1 MNTDLPEIKVILLGD
16 TIVGK
21 TCMLMRYM
29 KDEINDF
36 HVATIGI
43 ESYTKVLD
51 IKYTK
56 DKVKL
61 SIIDT
66 SGQERYMSITKNYY
80 KQADGVLLMYDITN
94 KNSFK
99 NLENWFEE
107 IEKNKNG
114 YIHIYLIGNKNDLE
128 HDREVSKQEGENF
141 AREHDCK
148 FFETSILKDKNVK
161 KLFVQLAEDICKSKK
176 LLEYSILGEEDNQ
189 SYRIVKKNGK
199 GGCC

>member
-1 MNTDLPEIKVILLGD
+1 MNTELPEIKVILLGD

-107 IEKNKNG
+107 IEKNKN
-114 YIHIYLIGNKNDLE
+114 LLDQVNKISFADENKTSTVDL
-128 HDREVSKQEGENF
+128 
-141 AREHDCK
+141 
-148 FFETSILKDKNVK
+148 
-161 KLFVQLAEDICKSKK
+161 
-176 LLEYSILGEEDNQ
+176 LLN
-189 SYRIVKKNGK
+189 N
-199 GGCC
+199 